1 MKHLSWLVTLPITL
15 VVVVF
20 AVSNRESVALDLWPF
35 RLEAQLPLFL
45 LVLGCL
51 LVGFLIG
58 AGVMWWSSG
67 AQRQRARAARR
78 EVTALERKIRQLER
92 AQGRNPSA
100 TAAAPSETAGSA
112 LPVPA
117 AQSGRGPQRPAA

>member
-35 RLEAQLPLFL
+35 RFEAQLPLFL
-45 LVLGCL
+45 LVLGTL

-78 EVTALERKIRQLER
+78 EVTALERKVRQLER
-92 AQGRNPSA
+92 AQGRSPSA
-100 TAAAPSETAGSA
+100 PPAAPTEASGSS
-112 LPVPA
+112 LPVPV
-117 AQSGRGPQRPAA
+117 AQSGQDPARPAA